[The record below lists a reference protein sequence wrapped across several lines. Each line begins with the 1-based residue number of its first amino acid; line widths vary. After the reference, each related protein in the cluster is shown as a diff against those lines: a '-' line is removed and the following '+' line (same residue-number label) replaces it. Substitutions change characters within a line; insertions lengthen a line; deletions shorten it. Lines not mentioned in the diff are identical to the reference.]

1 MAAIDCTLRT
11 SELAELETLLTSGRV
26 PLGFFNL
33 SSLDGFLATVLVGP
47 VWMPPE
53 VWLPLVWNCSEPEW
67 LDQDEASRV
76 CATVLSRHDQVA
88 RQLADDPDSSAPIF
102 RTLPDGTVA
111 ADDWARGFLDGTAL
125 CAREW
130 DALDR
135 DPRAKRFL
143 VTITAQLPDRDEEIM
158 ADLGQEAV
166 LEFRRQGRD
175 FIGYAV
181 AQIQRF
187 WAKRRQASQTRRRGH
202 RHGQLALN

>member
-1 MAAIDCTLRT
+1 MAAVDCTSRT

-88 RQLADDPDSSAPIF
+88 RQLADDPDSYAPIF

-125 CAREW
+125 YAREW
-130 DALDR
+130 GALDR

-166 LEFRRQGRD
+166 LEFRRKGRD

-187 WAKRRQASQTRRRGH
+187 WAKRRQASQTRRHGH

>member
-1 MAAIDCTLRT
+1 
-11 SELAELETLLTSGRV
+11 
-26 PLGFFNL
+26 
-33 SSLDGFLATVLVGP
+33 

-67 LDQDEASRV
+67 LNQDEAARV
-76 CATVLSRHDQVA
+76 CGTVLSRHDQVA
-88 RQLADDPDSSAPIF
+88 RQLADDPDSYAPIF

-158 ADLGQEAV
+158 ADLGQEPCSSSGAKGATSSATPSPRSSASGRSGAGPARPV
-166 LEFRRQGRD
+166 GTATATASRR
-175 FIGYAV
+175 
-181 AQIQRF
+181 
-187 WAKRRQASQTRRRGH
+187 
-202 RHGQLALN
+202 

>member
-1 MAAIDCTLRT
+1 MSYINCMESA
-11 SELAELETLLTSGRV
+11 SELAELEAFLASGRV

-76 CATVLSRHDQVA
+76 CGTVLSRYDQVA
-88 RQLADDPDSSAPIF
+88 RQLADDPDSYAPIF
-102 RTLPDGTVA
+102 RTLPNGTVA

-125 CAREW
+125 YAREW
-130 DALDR
+130 DALEK
-135 DPRAKRFL
+135 DPGQRFL
-143 VTITAQLPDRDEEIM
+143 VTILAQLPDWDGKIM

-166 LEFRRQGRD
+166 LEFRRKGRD
-175 FIGYAV
+175 FIGHAV

-187 WAKRRQASQTRRRGH
+187 WAKRRQASQTRRTATATASR
-202 RHGQLALN
+202 R